1 MFNWFF
7 KKETF
12 QQSYPLTVDVHSHL
26 LPGIDDGAKSLED
39 SEKIIRSLIELGFT
53 KLITSPHVH
62 ELYRNS
68 TETIVG
74 KLTELRAHLKKQEID
89 VKVDTIAEYN
99 VDEWLI
105 HHIHEQKPLLT
116 FHGKHVLF
124 ETNFFAEPLVLN
136 DFIFK
141 ISTQGYIPVLAHPE
155 RYMYLVNNV
164 ARIEDL
170 LARGV
175 LFQLNTTSL
184 AGLYGPVVEKLAKF
198 LVDRKFVHLL
208 GSDCHTLFQA
218 EVLQRAMKTKHYQKA
233 LSLPLLN
240 HSL

>member
-1 MFNWFF
+1 VFNWFSN
-7 KKETF
+7 KEKNQEF
-12 QQSYPLTVDVHSHL
+12 YPLRVDVHSHL

-39 SEKIIRSLIELGFT
+39 SEKIIRKLMELGFT

-68 TETIVG
+68 TQTILN
-74 KLTELRAHLKKQEID
+74 KLGELRTHLKEKEID
-89 VKVDTIAEYN
+89 IKIETIAEYT
-99 VDEWLI
+99 VDEWLMN
-105 HHIHEQKPLLT
+105 HLRDQKPLLT
-116 FHGKHVLF
+116 FYGKHLLF

-141 ISTQGYIPVLAHPE
+141 ISTEGYIPVLAHPE

-164 ARIEDL
+164 SRMEDL

-184 AGLYGPVVEKLAKF
+184 AGLYGPVVEKVAKF
-198 LVDRKFVHLL
+198 MVDQKFVHLL

-218 EVLQRAMKTKHYQKA
+218 ETLQQAMKTKHFQKA

>member
-1 MFNWFF
+1 MFNWFL

-12 QQSYPLTVDVHSHL
+12 QQSYPITVDIHSHL
-26 LPGIDDGAKSLED
+26 LPGIDDGAKSFED
-39 SEKIIRSLIELGFT
+39 SEKIIRKLMELGFT

-68 TETIVG
+68 TETILG
-74 KLTELRAHLKKQEID
+74 KLTELRTYLKEKEID
-89 VKVDTIAEYN
+89 ITIDTVAEYH

-105 HHIHEQKPLLT
+105 HELNEQKPLLT
-116 FHGKHVLF
+116 FHGKHLLF

-141 ISTQGYIPVLAHPE
+141 ISSQGYVPVLAHPE
-155 RYMYLVNNV
+155 RYLYLVNNV
-164 ARIEDL
+164 TRIEDL

-198 LVDRKFVHLL
+198 LIDQRCVHLL

-218 EVLQRAMKTKHYQKA
+218 ETLQRSMKTKYYQKA